1 MGDIIIQGE
10 GELYYVK
17 CIYYIIYIVYTPISG
32 EYMTRKQVCPND
44 DPSFTTMLYKMGM
57 LRHDMSPKEVVAMR
71 MRIYYCVCI
80 IVRAALIVAVYH
92 WRNSI
97 VIRILVF
104 AGAMLGVINLGRRM
118 VGNQWWSKKFQF
130 IMSVIIVGLV
140 ILTHYNMV
148 DSRSMAVAMLVSL
161 LGGVAQ
167 SFVVGFC

>member
-1 MGDIIIQGE
+1 
-10 GELYYVK
+10 
-17 CIYYIIYIVYTPISG
+17 
-32 EYMTRKQVCPND
+32 MTNKRVCPND
-44 DPSFTTMLYKMGM
+44 DPSFTRIMYAIGFLKKGM
-57 LRHDMSPKEVVAMR
+57 SAKAIIQMR
-71 MRIYYCVCI
+71 AQVYYCICI

-92 WRNSI
+92 WRNAS
-97 VIRILVF
+97 VTRVLVF
-104 AGAMLGVINLGRRM
+104 VGAMIGVINLGTRM
-118 VGNQWWSKKFQF
+118 NGNQWWSKKFQF